1 MKQSSLSKLSL
12 ILFLRCSEPLQLRC
26 SVKQKF
32 WHSLSAYF
40 GLTCK
45 TSIGQATC
53 LISALLERIN
63 LEAYIAIIPYSSHQS
78 VPVRFLYIFS
88 FEMFLRK
95 SACLAML
102 KNIRVVLFP
111 LQLFS
116 TSAAAAALST
126 PSIPSCQPPAFCH
139 LCPVR
144 RHFWIGKTVQA
155 VYLRFLPFLFVML
168 TEKGRTKWFKV
179 GRQAGRERARRAV
192 IAT

>member
-12 ILFLRCSEPLQLRC
+12 ILFLRCSEPLQLKC

-32 WHSLSAYF
+32 WYSLSTYF

-63 LEAYIAIIPYSSHQS
+63 LEAYIAIIPYNAHQS

-95 SACLAML
+95 SCLACLAML

-139 LCPVR
+139 LCVVR
-144 RHFWIGKTVQA
+144 RHF
-155 VYLRFLPFLFVML
+155 
-168 TEKGRTKWFKV
+168 
-179 GRQAGRERARRAV
+179 
-192 IAT
+192 